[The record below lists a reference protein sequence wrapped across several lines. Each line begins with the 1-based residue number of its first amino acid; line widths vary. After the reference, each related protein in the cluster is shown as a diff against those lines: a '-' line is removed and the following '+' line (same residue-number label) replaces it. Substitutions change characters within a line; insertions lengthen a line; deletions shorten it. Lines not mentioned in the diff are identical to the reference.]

1 MAFKNLNIADRLKGL
16 KVNGKDISQDDFI
29 TMLNDEDEHE
39 IEITQG
45 SFMTDEDLTAL
56 KERVG
61 KDSATKGARTI
72 LEMEIKKKR
81 DELGLEFEGKT
92 IENLLEAHAKKVK
105 EEMKLPANEKVNE
118 LTQSLEKLRKQYEV
132 DTTEKQSIIESLN
145 KKIQTENI
153 TNRLLEVIPKDL
165 KGLNTKQALTLLK
178 SEYEFDIEENNI
190 IVKKDGQILK
200 DKFEKPLTHN
210 DIVNEYVVKNG
221 WLNPDGR
228 GDGNQAG
235 ATGAFKSVNEAML
248 HMMKNNIAPDSDE
261 GLAILN
267 KVEGK

>member
-1 MAFKNLNIADRLKGL
+1 
-16 KVNGKDISQDDFI
+16 
-29 TMLNDEDEHE
+29 
-39 IEITQG
+39 
-45 SFMTDEDLTAL
+45 
-56 KERVG
+56 
-61 KDSATKGARTI
+61 
-72 LEMEIKKKR
+72 
-81 DELGLEFEGKT
+81 
-92 IENLLEAHAKKVK
+92 
-105 EEMKLPANEKVNE
+105 MKLPANEKVNE

-210 DIVNEYVVKNG
+210 DIVNEYIVKNG
-221 WLNPDGR
+221 WLNPEGR
-228 GDGNQAG
+228 GDGNQTG
-235 ATGAFKSVNEAML
+235 TTGAFKSVNEAMS